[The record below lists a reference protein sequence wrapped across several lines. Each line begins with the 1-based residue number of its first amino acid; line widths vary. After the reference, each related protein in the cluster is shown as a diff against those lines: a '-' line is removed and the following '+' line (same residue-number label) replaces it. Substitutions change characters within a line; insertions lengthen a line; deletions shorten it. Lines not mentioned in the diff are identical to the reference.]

1 MDKTDHKPTKVLVSV
16 VLDRSG
22 SMGSTKAGTI
32 SGYNEY
38 LQGLRADT
46 ATNYEVTLVQ
56 FDAPLTSPELTIS
69 YQDKPLA
76 DVPDLTAATYVP
88 RGNTPLYDAI
98 GECVRRTEAGD
109 RGVIM
114 VIITDGMENA
124 SLEFTRDSVK
134 ALIKAKEAEGWTFAF
149 LGANIDSY
157 SVSGSI
163 GMSAGSASN
172 YVQGHE
178 HTMYANVAQA
188 TATRSEAMRSH
199 GVVGSS
205 RMMFFNEEQKLKME
219 HPDQNSTGAIP
230 HQTTSGGGTVV
241 QPNFP
246 ANGLGGATIHSSG
259 QIAPVARKRRDWKV
273 ASNA

>member
-1 MDKTDHKPTKVLVSV
+1 MDIPDKKPTKVLVSV

-22 SMGSTKAGTI
+22 SMDSTKAGTI

-46 ATNYEVTLVQ
+46 ATDYEVTLVQ
-56 FDAPLTSPELTIS
+56 FDAPMTNPELTVS
-69 YQDKPLA
+69 YKDLALA
-76 DVPDLTAATYVP
+76 DVPDLTAETYVP

-114 VIITDGMENA
+114 LVITDGMENA
-124 SLEFTRDSVK
+124 SHEFSRDAVK
-134 ALIKAKEAEGWTFAF
+134 ALIREKEAEGWTFAF

-157 SVSGSI
+157 AVSGGI
-163 GMSAGSASN
+163 GMSSGGTSN

-188 TATRSEAMRSH
+188 TMSRAEAMRSH

-205 RMMFFNEEQKLKME
+205 KMMFFSEEQKLKME
-219 HPDQNSTGAIP
+219 HPDPAATITTTVQNQTG
-230 HQTTSGGGTVV
+230 SGGGTVG
-241 QPNFP
+241 QANFP
-246 ANGLGGATIHSSG
+246 GKATSV
-259 QIAPVARKRRDWKV
+259 VARKRRDWRVTSK
-273 ASNA
+273 A